1 MTDNRINDQLIRMH
15 SCCEH
20 ILDFTQSLSFQEFAE
35 DLRTQQAVIMNILL
49 IGEVATKL
57 TQKFPD
63 ITTIYPDIPWN
74 NIRGMRNRIAHEY
87 FDLDLNIIWQTI
99 HTAIPSLKIHLQN
112 LINF

>member
-1 MTDNRINDQLIRMH
+1 VTGDRINDQLIRMH

-20 ILDFTQSLSFQEFAE
+20 ILAFTAGLSFQEFAE

-57 TQKFPD
+57 VQKFPE
-63 ITTIYPDIPWN
+63 ITTTYPDIPWN

-87 FDLDLNIIWQTI
+87 FDLDLNVIWKTI
-99 HTAIPSLKIHLQN
+99 HTAIPDLKTHLQN
-112 LINF
+112 LI